1 MSERPVATRLQ
12 AVCSRLGCSPTEMVA
27 LLLLVT
33 GALTV
38 LGVMSLRTPGVAEPA
53 GAGTHEE
60 HNELE
65 ETDDPASASSFVA
78 AGEVTV
84 HVAGAVSTPG
94 LYELAGGSRVAD
106 ALDAAGGP
114 TGEAVLDDLNLA
126 RAVNDGERL
135 LVADRAMAEAA
146 DAAGAQRL
154 DGTLDINRATVDEL
168 EGLPGVGPVIAERIV
183 EFRDTHGPFAQAGDM
198 RDVPGVGEKMFD
210 ALAALIGT

>member
-38 LGVMSLRTPGVAEPA
+38 LGVMSLRTPGVAEPEG
-53 GAGTHEE
+53 GATHEE

>member
-38 LGVMSLRTPGVAEPA
+38 LGVMSLRTPGVAEPE
-53 GAGTHEE
+53 GAATHEE